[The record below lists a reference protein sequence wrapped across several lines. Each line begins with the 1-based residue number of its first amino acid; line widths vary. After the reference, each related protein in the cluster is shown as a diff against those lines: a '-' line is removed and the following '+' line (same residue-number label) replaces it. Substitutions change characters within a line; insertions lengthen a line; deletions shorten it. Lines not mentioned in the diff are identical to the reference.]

1 MRKPG
6 WVGLGVV
13 VAAVV
18 AAAGAGLWLAD
29 QAAFVMTTDARVRA
43 RMVTVSPEI
52 AGRIAAMP
60 VEAGDRIKAGDVL
73 ARLDEKK
80 AKLAVGAAALE
91 LKALEIGIARETLNA
106 EITRAS
112 GGERVA
118 SRSASLAS
126 AGADVEAA
134 NAMLARSEA
143 DHARAVKLHGA
154 GLVAQA
160 GMDRAD
166 EALAVA
172 RQAALRAEAQLSER
186 RAGLG
191 EAEAER
197 RAADVAARNAESLAA
212 SAHALRQRMA
222 LLKVE
227 LEQHA
232 IRSPL
237 DGVIDEV
244 FAEPGEHVAPG
255 ARLALAHDDGVMWL
269 EAHIKEPDLPRIAIG
284 AAVEIHLDAAR
295 AACHGSVER
304 IGAAAMAEFAL
315 IPNANPAGVFTK
327 ITQRVP
333 VRIRMDAD
341 CTGARPGAMASLR
354 IRAS

>member
-1 MRKPG
+1 MRKSR
-6 WVGLGVV
+6 WVGLGAVV
-13 VAAVV
+13 TAVAAVV
-18 AAAGAGLWLAD
+18 GAGLWLAD

-43 RMVTVSPEI
+43 RMVTVSPDV
-52 AGRIAAMP
+52 AGRIVAMP
-60 VEAGDRIKAGDVL
+60 VEAGDRVKTGDVL
-73 ARLDEKK
+73 AQLDDEK
-80 AKLAVGAAALE
+80 AKLALGAATLE
-91 LKALEIGIARETLNA
+91 LKALEIGIGREKLSA
-106 EITRAS
+106 EITRTS
-112 GGERVA
+112 GGERVMA
-118 SRSASLAS
+118 RRATLDS

-134 NAMLARSEA
+134 KAMLARSEA
-143 DHARAVKLHGA
+143 DHVRAVTLHGA
-154 GLVAQA
+154 GLVARA

-166 EALAVA
+166 EALVVA
-172 RQAALRAEAQLSER
+172 QQAAARAEAELAES

-222 LLKVE
+222 VLKVE

-255 ARLALAHDDGVMWL
+255 TRLALAHDDAAMWL

-341 CTGARPGAMASLR
+341 CVGARPGAMASLR

>member
-1 MRKPG
+1 M
-6 WVGLGVV
+6 VVTGVV
-13 VAAVV
+13 VGGL
-18 AAAGAGLWLAD
+18 AAATCAGLWLAD

-43 RMVTVSPEI
+43 RMVTVSPEV
-52 AGRIAAMP
+52 AGRIVAMP
-60 VEAGDRIKAGDVL
+60 VEAGDRVKAGDVL
-73 ARLDEKK
+73 ARLDEEK
-80 AKLAVGAAALE
+80 AKLALGAATLE
-91 LKALEIGIARETLNA
+91 LKALEIGIGRERLNA
-106 EITRAS
+106 QIAEAR

-118 SRSASLAS
+118 SRSAALES

-134 NAMLARSEA
+134 KAMLARSTA

-172 RQAALRAEAQLSER
+172 QQAAARADAQLAES

-197 RAADVAARNAESLAA
+197 GEASVASRNAESMAA
-212 SAHALRQRMA
+212 SAHALRQRIA

-255 ARLALAHDDGVMWL
+255 TRLALAHDDRAMWL
-269 EAHIKEPDLPRIAIG
+269 EAHIKEPDLPRLVIG
-284 AAVEIHLDAAR
+284 AAVEIRLDAAR
-295 AACHGSVER
+295 EACHGSVER

-341 CTGARPGAMASLR
+341 CKGARPGAMASLR